1 MTTGGGPVPAE
12 DDARAALSAY
22 LDGEVSAEERSALED
37 RLADDPD
44 WRRELDEIT
53 VVRDL
58 LRAHAVVEPPAGSL
72 EAITAAVAAADADD
86 AGRERSTG
94 GPAPVVDLA
103 ARRRSRGRIAAWA
116 GGAVAAA
123 AMAVAVVVP
132 ATPTVQPDVA
142 AAVRTHAAR
151 SSVDEPAAPKL
162 SESAV
167 RAGFLR

>member
-1 MTTGGGPVPAE
+1 MPAD

-22 LDGEVSAEERSALED
+22 LDDEVNPDERTALDAE
-37 RLADDPD
+37 LAASPE
-44 WRRELDEIT
+44 WRRELDE
-53 VVRDL
+53 VAEVRDL
-58 LRAHAVVEPPAGSL
+58 LRAHAAVEPPAGAMD
-72 EAITAAVAAADADD
+72 AIVAAVAAADPVATTGS
-86 AGRERSTG
+86 AGSAE
-94 GPAPVVDLA
+94 VVDLA

-116 GGAVAAA
+116 GGVAAAA

-132 ATPTVQPDVA
+132 GVPTAQPNVA

-167 RAGFLR
+167 RRGFLR